1 MRIGACPFE
10 KEVTDLLHRGHW
22 PEACSD
28 ELRAHAAAC
37 KSCGEL
43 ILMTRAFRRERAA
56 ASAQPRLES
65 AGVLWWRA
73 QLRRRNAALEK
84 MQRPL
89 LGAQVF
95 AVVVALAAAAAFLGT
110 RAKEGLGW
118 LGWLADLPRALH
130 LEVLIPAALQNS
142 AGIAL
147 LAVAV
152 LAVIGIAGGFVALT
166 TSEKR

>member
-1 MRIGACPFE
+1 MRIVSCPCE
-10 KEVTDLLHRGHW
+10 KEIAGLLHRGHW
-22 PEACSD
+22 PEACSP
-28 ELRAHAAAC
+28 ELRAHAEAC

-43 ILMTRAFRRERAA
+43 ILMTQAFRRERAA

-84 MQRPL
+84 IQRPL

-95 AVVVALAAAAAFLGT
+95 AVLLALAAAAAFLGS
-110 RAKEGLGW
+110 RAKKELGW

-130 LEVLIPAALQNS
+130 LEVLVPAALQNS
-142 AGIAL
+142 AGLAV

-152 LAVIGIAGGFVALT
+152 LAVIALAGGFVALT